1 VDEDREVGER
11 WAASRVVVVDS
22 GYLGPFLI
30 IAAATG
36 TVIPLTLLLG
46 VRVVA
51 IGVQT
56 RTWVRV
62 RVRALG
68 WIVGSYVGVTGCDTV
83 DISSGLRLAS

>member
-1 VDEDREVGER
+1 MDEDREVGER

-51 IGVQT
+51 I
-56 RTWVRV
+56 
-62 RVRALG
+62 
-68 WIVGSYVGVTGCDTV
+68 
-83 DISSGLRLAS
+83 